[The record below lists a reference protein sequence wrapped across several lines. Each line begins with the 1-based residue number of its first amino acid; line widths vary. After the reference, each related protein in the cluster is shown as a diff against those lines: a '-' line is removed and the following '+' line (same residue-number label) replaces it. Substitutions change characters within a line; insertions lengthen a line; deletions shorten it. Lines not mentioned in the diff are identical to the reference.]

1 MLEDGWTVGEI
12 GWFGLQGHP
21 IEYQDHKI
29 YPAMRHTFGSDA
41 IVHHSKDFG
50 ANVIF
55 TMQDIWALDQNDL
68 RQLKTWIPYCLDGKI
83 KVSFVDG
90 REIPIKEVVE
100 NKIEDKVW
108 GYKDGKVVP
117 SKIKA
122 WQDIP
127 EKMDV
132 YEIKTK
138 SSKILITGNNEV
150 WVTSIINKASS
161 MTVGNDPE
169 WKRADGIIPGDMV
182 YCNSS
187 GQKSNK
193 DTKVNSNR
201 MGLFSWF
208 NRWRGDYLNKSS
220 QKEQGQIRNLSSN
233 SSSYNYFGNKRGND
247 SLGWREN
254 RGKIQQQTKKY
265 WECLESCLRQT
276 NQVVKNLLSGSSLGL
291 QLLPNFSGNITL
303 FNYQKGA
310 LSDRNRFSSFSD
322 AESKGR
328 KQGRQELYQR
338 GNRFVGESSDLEPQI
353 VVAVRKVKAPKRR
366 VYDISTETGN
376 FFASKILVHNC
387 PIDKDPAPQG
397 VLNNLNYAYRIV
409 TFSQFGQDELEK
421 ANFTSR
427 LILEGTDT
435 EIFKPVDK
443 TQARKELGI
452 PQDCFLFSIIGANKE
467 NPPRKGHQE
476 SLTAFKMFADKHPEA
491 RLLFSCQQPDPG
503 GFPIQGYAAYL
514 KILDK
519 LIFTDEYATI
529 FKFTSEDINKFY
541 NASDVLLHPSQTE
554 GFGLCIVE
562 AQSCGI
568 PVVIQNV
575 NSMPALIQEGKTGWG
590 ATTIYKQFRNDLG
603 FTNIADP
610 NSVYSCMERAY
621 KAVKENPEQ
630 LKKDCR
636 DWVVQN
642 YNINTIYKEKWIP
655 LLEQIQEEILPPT
668 LDKDPQTTVQ
678 SK

>member
-68 RQLKTWIPYCLDGKI
+68 RQLKTWIPYLPLD
-83 KVSFVDG
+83 
-90 REIPIKEVVE
+90 KE
-100 NKIEDKVW
+100 
-108 GYKDGKVVP
+108 
-117 SKIKA
+117 
-122 WQDIP
+122 
-127 EKMDV
+127 
-132 YEIKTK
+132 
-138 SSKILITGNNEV
+138 
-150 WVTSIINKASS
+150 
-161 MTVGNDPE
+161 
-169 WKRADGIIPGDMV
+169 
-182 YCNSS
+182 
-187 GQKSNK
+187 
-193 DTKVNSNR
+193 
-201 MGLFSWF
+201 
-208 NRWRGDYLNKSS
+208 
-220 QKEQGQIRNLSSN
+220 
-233 SSSYNYFGNKRGND
+233 
-247 SLGWREN
+247 
-254 RGKIQQQTKKY
+254 
-265 WECLESCLRQT
+265 
-276 NQVVKNLLSGSSLGL
+276 
-291 QLLPNFSGNITL
+291 
-303 FNYQKGA
+303 
-310 LSDRNRFSSFSD
+310 
-322 AESKGR
+322 
-328 KQGRQELYQR
+328 
-338 GNRFVGESSDLEPQI
+338 
-353 VVAVRKVKAPKRR
+353 
-366 VYDISTETGN
+366 
-376 FFASKILVHNC
+376 
-387 PIDKDPAPQG
+387 PAPQG
-397 VLNNLNYAYRIV
+397 VLNNLNYAYRIL
-409 TFSQFGQDELEK
+409 TFSQFGHDELEK

-427 LILEGTDT
+427 LIVEGTDT
-435 EIFKPVDK
+435 EIFKPIDK